1 MGKRVMEVP
10 GKTRKGRPRRLD
22 NIKQDLTVKEL
33 SDEET
38 LDRDAWRQLIL
49 NTEKRC

>member
-1 MGKRVMEVP
+1 MMEVP
-10 GKTRKGRPRRLD
+10 GKTRKGRPRQGWLD

-38 LDRDAWRQLIL
+38 LDRDA
-49 NTEKRC
+49 